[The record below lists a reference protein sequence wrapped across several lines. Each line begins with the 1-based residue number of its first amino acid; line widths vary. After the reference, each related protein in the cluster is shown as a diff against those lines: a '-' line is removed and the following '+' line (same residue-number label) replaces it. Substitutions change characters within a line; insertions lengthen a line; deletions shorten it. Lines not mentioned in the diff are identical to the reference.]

1 MPPLFNLRPEKDM
14 NTWKLLAVI
23 PFLLMTLAMV
33 LVPVEESGSFVSKL
47 TPDEQV
53 TGFSATELVA
63 TEEISIAEPELAI
76 TAEVSVY
83 HPNSVKLGQANGYSP
98 PDFSKIGIASQRKE
112 AFYDYLLPMVHKANA
127 EVLLERQWLLSMADK
142 LTLQQSLSAIE
153 LEELTKVEGRYRLSA
168 GDKQPAKRVN
178 SLLLRVDVVPASLT
192 VAQAAKESGWGTS
205 RFATEGNNFFGIWCF
220 YQGCGLTPLRR
231 RDGLAHEVGTF
242 DTVEE
247 GVRYYIRTINTHVA
261 YNHLRELRAEGR
273 RQNQFQ
279 LGEVLANGLI
289 SYSER
294 GMAYVREVQTMIRYN
309 KLHRFTRIYRA

>member
-1 MPPLFNLRPEKDM
+1 M

-23 PFLLMTLAMV
+23 PFLLMTVAMV
-33 LVPVEESGSFVSKL
+33 LVPVEERLSFINEL
-47 TPDEQV
+47 TPEEQV
-53 TGFSATELVA
+53 TSLSSSGPVA
-63 TEEISIAEPELAI
+63 TDESSIAEPELAI
-76 TAEVSVY
+76 AAEVPAY
-83 HPNSVKLGQANGYSP
+83 HPDSVKLGQANGYTP
-98 PDFSKIGIASQRKE
+98 PDFSKIGVTSHRKE

-127 EVLLERQWLLSMADK
+127 EVLLERQWLLIMENK
-142 LTLQQSLSAIE
+142 LTLQESLSAVE

-168 GDKQPAKRVN
+168 GDRQPEERV
-178 SLLLRVDVVPASLT
+178 SALLLRVDVVPASLT

-220 YQGCGLTPLRR
+220 YEGCGLTPLRR
-231 RDGLAHEVGTF
+231 REGLAHEVGTF

-273 RQNQFQ
+273 KQNQFQ
-279 LGEVLANGLI
+279 LGEVLASGLI

-309 KLHRFTRIYRA
+309 NLHRFTRIYRA